1 MVEFSKNQITFQNY
15 SKTIEQVLTLSF
27 VKVENVFEYDDKENE
42 SEWKWWKR
50 QFKSILLIC
59 LHHKQAQHSEKQLNC
74 QM

>member
-42 SEWKWWKR
+42 SEWKW
-50 QFKSILLIC
+50 
-59 LHHKQAQHSEKQLNC
+59 
-74 QM
+74 